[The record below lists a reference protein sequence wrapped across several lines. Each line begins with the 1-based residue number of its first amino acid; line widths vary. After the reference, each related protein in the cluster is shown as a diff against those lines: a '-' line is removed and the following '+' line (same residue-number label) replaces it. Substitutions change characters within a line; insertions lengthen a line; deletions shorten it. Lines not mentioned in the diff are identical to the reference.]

1 MSDKLKDRIING
13 VILCMIF
20 AILGMGAY
28 IMCMQNKIEKNNQ
41 FIEKELMQGFTQKEN
56 MDKLFEELKNENKE
70 LYDSLKIY
78 KDKIKTVIQFKYK
91 KEYITD
97 TVYITKETPSNIN
110 VYSYKNNT
118 NDSINYKLQIGS
130 TVEPNWYS
138 LNMSVSDRFT
148 IVTKNIGSNI
158 NVTDIK
164 SDSEGQINN
173 VTVFTKKEKKSVFDN
188 FAIGPSITYGYD
200 LHERK
205 PTFVVGVSATYNLLK
220 KRKK

>member
-1 MSDKLKDRIING
+1 MSDQLKDRIING
-13 VILCMIF
+13 IILCMIF
-20 AILGMGAY
+20 AILIMGGY

-41 FIEKELMQGFTQKEN
+41 FLEKELMTGITQKEN
-56 MDKLFEELKNENKE
+56 MDKLFEDLKYENNK

-78 KDKIKTVIQFKYK
+78 KDKIKTVIQFKYQ

-97 TVYITKETPSNIN
+97 TVYITKEIPSNVN
-110 VYSYKNNT
+110 VYSYKSKG
-118 NDSINYKLQIGS
+118 NDSINYNLKIGS

-148 IVTKNIGSNI
+148 IVTKNNGNGM

-164 SDSEGQINN
+164 SDEGGQINN
-173 VTVFTKKEKKSVFDN
+173 VTVFTKKEKKSILDN

-205 PTFVVGVSATYNLLK
+205 PTFVIGASVTYNLLK
-220 KRKK
+220 KKKK